1 MHEVVDKHGSVD
13 QQPLDFVDASP
24 TPFEAQMALLTKVN
38 LSDGVVED
46 VGALIANDQRLKS
59 LTCVACGHCN
69 VESIVVQRGEQREGV
84 S

>member
-1 MHEVVDKHGSVD
+1 
-13 QQPLDFVDASP
+13 
-24 TPFEAQMALLTKVN
+24 MALLTKVN

-59 LTCVACGHCN
+59 LTCVACGHCS
-69 VESIVVQRGEQREGV
+69 VESIVVQRGEQREGA